1 MDYRN
6 LLIKFIAD
14 QVVMNNNNNKKKN
27 LMRIIKIKDVRL

>member
-1 MDYRN
+1 MDYKN